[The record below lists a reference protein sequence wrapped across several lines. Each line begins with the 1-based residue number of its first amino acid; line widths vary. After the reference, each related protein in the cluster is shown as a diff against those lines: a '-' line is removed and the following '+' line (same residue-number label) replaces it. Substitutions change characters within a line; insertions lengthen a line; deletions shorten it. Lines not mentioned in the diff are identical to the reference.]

1 MTDLVMTEDVE
12 TFVDEIMYRHDRYF
26 TKIQNKFTE
35 NNKLEEFIWCILG
48 DYIWDSTGRVCNA
61 FDEEIID
68 YWNGDPLAYAKQL
81 VAEIKSAKNIIV
93 NTFIMYFENEEEF
106 LENDIDVISY
116 DSTDYFYS
124 FGASEIV
131 QNRYGKKLRK
141 LSMKKIRQLNDLLDR
156 VGLPI
161 LSRSK

>member
-93 NTFIMYFENEEEF
+93 NTFIMYFEN
-106 LENDIDVISY
+106 
-116 DSTDYFYS
+116 
-124 FGASEIV
+124 
-131 QNRYGKKLRK
+131 
-141 LSMKKIRQLNDLLDR
+141 
-156 VGLPI
+156 
-161 LSRSK
+161 